1 MVKDANT
8 LNMLRHR
15 MNMLVHPVD
24 FVDKKMRDILLVP
37 PARKIKETITIT
49 EIIEE
54 ELHSRDT
61 RAMAAK
67 RAIYEEQVASKKM
80 KKMEAHKEKGP
91 IGMELETFARREKEL
106 STALSKIGE
115 STKFLIEEEHEE
127 YLREM
132 NKEDILALSN
142 PLKEVNDNIMFI
154 SLRYL
159 LMLNI

>member
-80 KKMEAHKEKGP
+80 KKMEAHKEKG
-91 IGMELETFARREKEL
+91 
-106 STALSKIGE
+106 
-115 STKFLIEEEHEE
+115 
-127 YLREM
+127 Y
-132 NKEDILALSN
+132 
-142 PLKEVNDNIMFI
+142 
-154 SLRYL
+154 
-159 LMLNI
+159 